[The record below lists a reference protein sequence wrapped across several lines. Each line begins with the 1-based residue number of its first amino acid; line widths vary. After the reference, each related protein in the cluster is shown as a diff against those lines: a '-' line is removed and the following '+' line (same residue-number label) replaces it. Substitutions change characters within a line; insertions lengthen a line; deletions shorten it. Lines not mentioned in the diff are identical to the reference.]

1 MNSEYAL
8 EYWKSRSY
16 RQAHIKGRTTSLKS
30 ARRKKDDRTKNPL
43 FVSAIPGTSGA
54 HDFNRALGSKYGV
67 QDLSLPHGQLLY
79 GLLNTLR
86 DLDARTLM
94 LALAEVVATTGD
106 LRARV
111 NPKYRFDER
120 LHDLTQCLLLD
131 GYIIKSKMLVQTDP
145 SITDAAPLEDD
156 LIDALQKS
164 GLPVRRKSSPRS
176 MTRLARSAR
185 HHPTTMPRSL
195 MPAWRWR
202 RWPVTWLPIMPRS
215 SRHHPPTTHRSGAKC
230 LCSCEASSGEIT
242 VEEEK
247 GLAGVFGFLSPGA
260 HRPMGIPED
269 QMTRLGR
276 SFALHMCWFLLK
288 NHLLRIQ
295 QP

>member
-1 MNSEYAL
+1 MISIVL
-8 EYWKSRSY
+8 
-16 RQAHIKGRTTSLKS
+16 
-30 ARRKKDDRTKNPL
+30 
-43 FVSAIPGTSGA
+43 
-54 HDFNRALGSKYGV
+54 LGKYGV

-145 SITDAAPLEDD
+145 SIIDAAPLEDD

-164 GLPVRRKSSPRS
+164 GAPRAQEIIAKINDS
-176 MTRLARSAR
+176 AGAFRSTPPDYNASLVNARVALETLAGDVAAHNASQQ
-185 HHPTTMPRSL
+185 PT
-195 MPAWRWR
+195 
-202 RWPVTWLPIMPRS
+202 
-215 SRHHPPTTHRSGAKC
+215 PPTYNPSKWGEVLVFLR
-230 LCSCEASSGEIT
+230 SSGEIT

-269 QMTRLGR
+269 QMTQLGR
-276 SFALHMCWFLLK
+276 SFALNMCWFLLK

>member
-1 MNSEYAL
+1 MISIVL
-8 EYWKSRSY
+8 
-16 RQAHIKGRTTSLKS
+16 
-30 ARRKKDDRTKNPL
+30 
-43 FVSAIPGTSGA
+43 
-54 HDFNRALGSKYGV
+54 LGKYGV

-145 SITDAAPLEDD
+145 SIIDAAPLEDD

-164 GLPVRRKSSPRS
+164 GAPRAQEIIAKINDS
-176 MTRLARSAR
+176 AGAFRSTPPDYNASLVNARVALETLAGDVAAHNASQQ
-185 HHPTTMPRSL
+185 PT
-195 MPAWRWR
+195 
-202 RWPVTWLPIMPRS
+202 
-215 SRHHPPTTHRSGAKC
+215 PPTYTPSKWGEVLVFLR
-230 LCSCEASSGEIT
+230 SSGEIT

-276 SFALHMCWFLLK
+276 SFALNMCWFLLK